1 MIFHTERIK
10 MTFEEFTAKIK
21 TPYDPTDCPVTKVLD
36 LLNGK
41 WTTRIIYELERHESI
56 RFGELKKTI
65 PAITNA
71 MLSNT
76 LKILENKGIVVRKQ
90 FNEVPLRVEYSL
102 SESGKAM
109 LSIYYEMAVWGEKYL

>member
-1 MIFHTERIK
+1 
-10 MTFEEFTAKIK
+10 MTLEEFTAKIK
-21 TPYDPTDCPVTKVLD
+21 TPYNDSDCPVTKVLD
-36 LLNGK
+36 LLSGK
-41 WTTRIIYELERHESI
+41 WATRIIYELERHDSI
-56 RFGELKKTI
+56 RFGKLKKAM
-65 PAITNA
+65 PSITGA

-76 LKILENKGIVVRKQ
+76 LKTLENKGIVVRKQ

>member
-1 MIFHTERIK
+1 
-10 MTFEEFTAKIK
+10 MTIEEFTAKIK

-76 LKILENKGIVVRKQ
+76 LKILEKK
-90 FNEVPLRVEYSL
+90 ESL
-102 SESGKAM
+102 
-109 LSIYYEMAVWGEKYL
+109 

>member
-1 MIFHTERIK
+1 

-21 TPYDPTDCPVTKVLD
+21 MPYNDDDCPVTKVLD

-56 RFGELKKTI
+56 RFGELKKSM

-76 LKILENKGIVVRKQ
+76 LKTLETRGIVVRTQ

-102 SESGKAM
+102 SEAGKAM

>member
-1 MIFHTERIK
+1 
-10 MTFEEFTAKIK
+10 MTLEEFTAKIK
-21 TPYDPTDCPVTKVLD
+21 TPYNDSECPVTKVLD
-36 LLNGK
+36 LLSGK

-56 RFGELKKTI
+56 RFGELKESM
-65 PAITNA
+65 PAITSA

-76 LKILENKGIVVRKQ
+76 LKALEHKGIVVRKQ

-109 LSIYYEMAVWGEKYL
+109 LSIYYEMAVWGDKYLNV

>member
-1 MIFHTERIK
+1 M
-10 MTFEEFTAKIK
+10 
-21 TPYDPTDCPVTKVLD
+21 
-36 LLNGK
+36 
-41 WTTRIIYELERHESI
+41 
-56 RFGELKKTI
+56 

-76 LKILENKGIVVRKQ
+76 LKSLENKGIVIRKQ